1 MKRQTSIRLANIT
14 DRQLDQLAKLRG
26 QTRTELIAA
35 AVEQLH
41 RQTHDSLHVGQAD
54 QDRCPWCG
62 WTAIA
67 DASTG

>member
-54 QDRCPWCG
+54 QEIGR
-62 WTAIA
+62 AHV
-67 DASTG
+67 